1 MSKVSVHEVKVGSK
15 DCNPAAH
22 NSGPGA
28 YWSVPVFSRGSKGRY
43 SPAKHLNDVHSGG
56 GRRLGQQP

>member
-1 MSKVSVHEVKVGSK
+1 MSKVSTHEAKVGSK
-15 DCNPAAH
+15 GCKTAAH
-22 NSGPGA
+22 DTGPGA
-28 YWSVPVFSRGSKGRY
+28 GWSVPVFSRGSVACC